1 MYHVPCTVYCVP
13 CTNTPCTSDLATK
26 CYYDVH
32 LVPRLKR
39 GGEQSLHNNR
49 HCPRHMRF
57 LAIVATQETLSA
69 RSLQRVLARISKFA
83 QIEKSWGR
91 GAVITGRCC
100 TTTDIVRR
108 AQLLRFC
115 PPRAIV
121 VTRFLAIVET
131 QQALSARRFL
141 ARVLRCNMYCHCCD

>member
-1 MYHVPCTVYCVP
+1 MCTMYKCTVHKSLAPKYYYAVYRVLCTEHCAP

-83 QIEKSWGR
+83 QIEKIWG
-91 GAVITGRCC
+91 GSSDYWT
-100 TTTDIVRR
+100 
-108 AQLLRFC
+108 LLHNNRHC

-121 VTRFLAIVET
+121 VI
-131 QQALSARRFL
+131 LSATR
-141 ARVLRCNMYCHCCD
+141 NCCDSVSRNC